1 MMKNFLAIGREFNA
15 VSKSIFTAM
24 NIKFYLR
31 DYVNKDGNSL
41 IYLSISSAGK
51 RKRIPMDIY
60 INPENWDPKKQRAKN
75 KTENSET
82 INLLLDQM
90 SSRISDIRV
99 HYRLSK
105 LPLSIDKLIEELKHR
120 TPNYDFLAF
129 MRNYLEQCVMKKSSY
144 EKNISEINKLSE
156 FKAFIPFSD
165 INLEFINKYKAFLSK
180 EKKNAPTTIAFST
193 KNILKYIRV
202 AKKYEIYIN
211 LDPDMVKVG
220 STKGNRVNLNLEEVQ
235 KLHAYYESQFITTGH
250 KLALGYFLFSCY
262 TSLRISDIKA
272 LKREGVLADTI
283 TFEIKKTGKLHTIPL
298 NKKAKAVINHY
309 PELRHLSYH
318 TNHRNL
324 ILPQNLPTMRF
335 LLRQNTHCTALL
347 FYPIQKIFQ
356 ITTQKQDRYNALY
369 SANTKTTN
377 HAISPIIYSYHKYII
392 TINLP
397 LHRYFKKLK
406 QKNRLLSVC

>member
-1 MMKNFLAIGREFNA
+1 MIKNFLAIGREFNA

-272 LKREGVLADTI
+272 LKREDVLADTI

-309 PELRHLSYH
+309 PELFQKWYTEQKMNEALKKAADVCGIRKKIHFHVGRHSFA
-318 TNHRNL
+318 TNFLRKGGKL
-324 ILPQNLPTMRF
+324 EDLQIILAQSDIKSTMVYVHMVKAESMTSIH
-335 LLRQNTHCTALL
+335 LL
-347 FYPIQKIFQ
+347 
-356 ITTQKQDRYNALY
+356 DE
-369 SANTKTTN
+369 
-377 HAISPIIYSYHKYII
+377 
-392 TINLP
+392 
-397 LHRYFKKLK
+397 
-406 QKNRLLSVC
+406 